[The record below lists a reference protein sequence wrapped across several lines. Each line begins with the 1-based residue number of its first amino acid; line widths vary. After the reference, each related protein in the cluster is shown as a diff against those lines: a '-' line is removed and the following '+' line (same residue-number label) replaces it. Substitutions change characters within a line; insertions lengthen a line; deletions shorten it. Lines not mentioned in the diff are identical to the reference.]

1 MRALEVAVYLN
12 NSSMEEMV
20 CSDALPRERGEM
32 AKRMTEL
39 EAELAALKKGDS
51 EKDKMIAF
59 LEEKADSAS
68 RYYNELKEVRTKFA
82 AEKKVLED
90 ALLDASFFGEDE
102 TEDTTELAAIEELER
117 NLVGAA
123 RHGFDNAVD
132 QLKVVNPG
140 VEFCVDG
147 IHFLKYVRNGKI
159 VSQDDDENDGNSQ
172 AYTAL

>member
-1 MRALEVAVYLN
+1 VYLN

-90 ALLDASFFGEDE
+90 ALHDASFFGEDK
-102 TEDTTELAAIEELER
+102 TEDTTELAALR
-117 NLVGAA
+117 W
-123 RHGFDNAVD
+123 
-132 QLKVVNPG
+132 
-140 VEFCVDG
+140 
-147 IHFLKYVRNGKI
+147 
-159 VSQDDDENDGNSQ
+159 
-172 AYTAL
+172 YTGSRSWRGTWWVLPAMVLTMQWISSRW